1 MTNPQSESSSANYRK
16 LERMMKRIFWSLRAL
31 KDLEKITRFNTSL
44 FCFEKAIAFE
54 LEITKST
61 DILNLRILVE

>member
-1 MTNPQSESSSANYRK
+1 
-16 LERMMKRIFWSLRAL
+16 MMKRIFWSLRAL

-44 FCFEKAIAFE
+44 FCFEKAIAFA

-61 DILNLRILVE
+61 DIIESSNFSGIDSTY